1 MVVVFAKYLPDA
13 IRGIMKIWFIE
24 IRANVFI
31 SGINDSTANK
41 VIQHLMEQCPIESGL
56 IIVQSSNLPPFY
68 KLSIKGADFQK
79 IVEYNGLQLIRE
91 FKKSENP

>member
-1 MVVVFAKYLPDA
+1 MVVVFARYLPDV

-41 VIQHLMEQCPIESGL
+41 VTQYLMEYCPVDSGL
-56 IIVQSSNLPPFY
+56 IIVQSSNLAPFY
-68 KLSIKGADFQK
+68 KLSVKGADYQN
-79 IVEYNGLQLIRE
+79 IADYNGLQLIRKL
-91 FKKSENP
+91 KKDENP